1 MGGEWRRDTVKR
13 FIRILIDSKTP
24 PATAALYE
32 QVGSQLQTV
41 KSATGPI
48 DEVIHQAKMWCVEGE
63 LRK

>member
-1 MGGEWRRDTVKR
+1 MKR
-13 FIRILIDSKTP
+13 FIRLLIDSKNP

-41 KSATGPI
+41 KSTTGQI
-48 DEVIHQAKMWCVEGE
+48 DEVIHQVKMWCVEGE